1 MALYEGPL
9 RWNGVIPVSQYR
21 CLWRH
26 AAEYRSAEWIEA
38 PRHRIE
44 SSPSGV
50 GYIVAGRQRPAEFPP
65 GAEEQLWT

>member
-38 PRHRIE
+38 PRHRMRA
-44 SSPSGV
+44 V
-50 GYIVAGRQRPAEFPP
+50 VVALG
-65 GAEEQLWT
+65 TS